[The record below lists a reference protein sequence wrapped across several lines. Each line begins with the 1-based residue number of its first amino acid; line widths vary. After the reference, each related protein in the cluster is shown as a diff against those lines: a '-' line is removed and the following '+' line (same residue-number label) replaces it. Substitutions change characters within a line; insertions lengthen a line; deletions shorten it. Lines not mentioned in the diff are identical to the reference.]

1 MDPTTTTTTSVQKK
15 KSTGRKKIAIEKIER
30 SERRQVT
37 FSKRRMGLFKKASEL
52 CILCAA
58 EVAILVSSPAGKLYT
73 FGYPCVES
81 TLDRFLNQQQH
92 DHHINM
98 NNNNNNVGGV
108 LNVSMQDQQQQHEYN
123 EIASLLEQEKKR
135 GEALE
140 FLKKGDWSGGNYNN
154 NYQFWWDAPIENLE
168 FHELNP
174 MKTKLEELRNMVASK
189 LVVDH
194 NINNSSCSR
203 V

>member
-1 MDPTTTTTTSVQKK
+1 MDPPSTAATVPKK
-15 KSTGRKKIAIEKIER
+15 RSTGRKKIAIVKIER

-52 CILCAA
+52 CILCSA
-58 EVAILVSSPAGKLYT
+58 EIAILVSSPAGKVYT
-73 FGYPCVES
+73 FGHPCVEA

-92 DHHINM
+92 DHMNHGG
-98 NNNNNNVGGV
+98 NNNNNINVGA

-123 EIASLLEQEKKR
+123 EIASLLEKEKKR

-140 FLKKGDWSGGNYNN
+140 YLRKGDWNGNYD
-154 NYQFWWDAPIENLE
+154 YQFWWDAPIENLE
-168 FHELNP
+168 LHELNP
-174 MKTKLEELRNMVASK
+174 MKTKLEELRKMVESK
-189 LVVDH
+189 LVVDDH
-194 NINNSSCSR
+194 NNNNSSR